1 MAIKVSGTTVVDDSR
16 GLTNIATVDATTAA
30 AISAAGVGGGGEH
43 DFVASGAISNG
54 DVVAVNTD
62 GTVSIIQEY
71 NFSLTE
77 EANVATGQTGE
88 YCALATDGNGTVFLG
103 YTDLPTNAMYGM
115 AGTVSG
121 STITWGTPTSLGVS
135 NPAYTAVVYDQDQ
148 DVFIVVANSSAVPK
162 AVACSV
168 TGTTITAGSPLTV
181 SGIGQNV
188 YSALAYS
195 PSDNKTV
202 WVTTDWNDNKKL
214 HITHLT
220 ATGTSLSAAS
230 FFEITTLSTED
241 FSVACD
247 NSGNIFVVYK
257 DNTTPNYGR
266 IDHLTVNG
274 SSFTKSAAT
283 TIFRSG
289 HAAEPSASYDILE
302 DKILIAWRDLTDYRG
317 YSIAASWDGSS
328 FSFGSIY
335 EFNNSSN
342 VSPLQLIY
350 SQEKKAHL
358 LVYDGARDA
367 TVLKLDGDTI
377 TEPVSDLTLTANT
390 TWTTPSSKT
399 FDYDPSLDRFI
410 GVAVSDRSAD
420 TQYYIILNYDFDNNI
435 SDYIG
440 IAAEDIADTATG
452 AVTIDGGV
460 NTASLDNYDLA
471 NASYDGINFSV
482 SSHIVTPSHLAFNND
497 GTKLYVVGRNN
508 DSVYQHSLSTAFDIS
523 TASYDSV
530 SFSVASQEAT
540 PQGLEFNS
548 DGTKMYVSGQ
558 SSTSVHQYTLS
569 TAFNLATASYDSVSF
584 NLSSQDSA
592 PTDISFNNDGTKMYM
607 VGYGNDTIYQY
618 SLSTAYAVSTA
629 SYDSVSFS
637 IGSQEAFP
645 YSITFSND
653 GTKLYIIGEGSNTVY
668 EYNLSTGFD
677 VSTVSYNSVSF
688 SVSAQSNAATGLVF
702 NNDGTKMY
710 HLSFGGAPNGVF
722 QYSTGT
728 FGGYT
733 INASQFVADD
743 GSLTTTNNGRKIG
756 KAISATE
763 IIVDSALTGDETNEY
778 LGSLV

>member
-54 DVVAVNTD
+54 DVVAVNAD

-77 EANVATGQTGE
+77 EANAATGETGS
-88 YCALATDGNGTVFLG
+88 YVGLTTDNNGTVFLG
-103 YTDLPTNAMYGM
+103 YTDSTTNAVYGM

-121 STITWGTPTSLGVS
+121 STITWGTPISLGIA
-135 NPAYTAVVYDQDQ
+135 NPSYTAVVYDPDQ

-230 FFEITTLSTED
+230 FFEITTLNTEN
-241 FSVACD
+241 FSVTCD

-289 HAAEPSASYDILE
+289 HAAEPFASYDILE

-335 EFNNSSN
+335 EFDNSIN

-358 LVYDGARDA
+358 LVYYGARDA

-377 TEPVSDLTLTANT
+377 TEPVSDITLTANT
-390 TWTTPSSKT
+390 NDTLLNAKT
-399 FDYDPSLDRFI
+399 FTYDNSLDKFI
-410 GVAVSDRSAD
+410 GAASDYTPQ
-420 TQYYIILNYDFDNNI
+420 TQYYIIINYDFDNNVT
-435 SDYIG
+435 DYIG
-440 IAAEDIADTATG
+440 IAAENIADTATG

-460 NTASLDNYDLA
+460 ASVPLDNYDLA
-471 NASYDGINFSV
+471 NASYTTSSPSLQSV
-482 SSHIVTPSHLAFNND
+482 ASSPRGLAFKAD
-497 GTKLYVVGRNN
+497 GTKMYVSSIDNFA
-508 DSVYQHSLSTAFDIS
+508 VYQYSLSTAWDAS

-530 SFSVASQEAT
+530 SFSVLSETAYPMEIFFK
-540 PQGLEFNS
+540 P
-548 DGTKMYVSGQ
+548 DGTEMYIASLFP
-558 SSTSVHQYTLS
+558 SSVFQYTLS
-569 TAFNLATASYDSVSF
+569 TAWNISSASFTGSVSAAVTMDAI
-584 NLSSQDSA
+584 LKS
-592 PTDISFNNDGTKMYM
+592 DGTKMFTLS
-607 VGYGNDTIYQY
+607 GSTITSYT
-618 SLSTAYAVSTA
+618 LSTAWDITSASSDALTLSVSSQDGDPRALFVTPDGLKLFVVGSSTDTVYRYSLPSSWNLSGA

-637 IGSQEAFP
+637 VAAQDTIPFGLEFK
-645 YSITFSND
+645 TD
-653 GTKLYIIGEGSNTVY
+653 GKIMYILG
-668 EYNLSTGFD
+668 
-677 VSTVSYNSVSF
+677 
-688 SVSAQSNAATGLVF
+688 ATGTVV
-702 NNDGTKMY
+702 D
-710 HLSFGGAPNGVF
+710 

-728 FGGYT
+728 FGGFT
-733 INASQFVADD
+733 INTPYFVADD
-743 GSLTTTNNGRKIG
+743 GSFTTTNNGRKIG